1 LSIEE
6 RRAAYQNMK
15 EGSSLGEQSRG
26 SVTRNSNLCFFQIL
40 VNKSFSFLAEDEN
53 ESESMENEDDQVEED
68 PVPPITVPP
77 IIASTPSISPESQPL
92 FEENAMTVRTTLLLL
107 HNRIQLH
114 SLL

>member
-1 LSIEE
+1 
-6 RRAAYQNMK
+6 
-15 EGSSLGEQSRG
+15 
-26 SVTRNSNLCFFQIL
+26 
-40 VNKSFSFLAEDEN
+40 
-53 ESESMENEDDQVEED
+53 MENEDDQVEED